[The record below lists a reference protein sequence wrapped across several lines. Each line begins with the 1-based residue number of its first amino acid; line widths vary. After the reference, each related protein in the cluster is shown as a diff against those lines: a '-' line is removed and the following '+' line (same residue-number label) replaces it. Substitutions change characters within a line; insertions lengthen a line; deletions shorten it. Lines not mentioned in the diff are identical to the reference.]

1 MKGRPPHRPPGPA
14 EHPLIAQ
21 AVGLHQGGRLTEAAA
36 LYQQILA
43 QVPRHFDAMH
53 LLGVIALQEERYEEA
68 ERLIGAALRF
78 NPEHVTALGNLGTTL
93 LRAGKLEAARKNF
106 ERTVK
111 LQPNDE
117 IPWSNLGTA
126 LRQLGRS
133 QDALVPLRRAYAI
146 NPGSVTVC
154 NLLGACLLDTGDAQA
169 AAKMFE
175 AGTIAD
181 PANGDGWANFAAA
194 LSRIG
199 DSDAALVIATK
210 AVDMLPQSSSAR
222 SVLATVHLERG
233 QLGTALATFREAVA
247 LPKPSTQT
255 LCAFGN
261 ALMRS
266 GLCAEARQVLEE
278 AIELDG
284 NNASARWALA
294 MAWCEPIYERAA
306 QIELSRAAFAQSLG
320 DLQDWFKTAH
330 RPDAFCAVGSNQPF
344 FLAYQP
350 FNNKELLSR
359 YGSMCA
365 EWMASMQQAKSAGAP
380 SSGARGRKLRIGFVS
395 AHIRDHSVW
404 NAITKGWVMHLD
416 RAKFETHLFQL
427 DHKSDAATELAR
439 TQATAFIDQPNSLQT
454 WIAALRAADLDAL
467 IYPEI
472 GMDALTAQLASMRLA
487 PVQAASWGHP
497 ETTGLP
503 TMDLY
508 LSAEDLEP
516 PGAEANYRERL
527 VLLPGFGVHV
537 DPLNPEIPDLDLHEL
552 GLPTDEPL
560 LLCPGAPFKYSA
572 LDDQVW
578 ARIARGLHTGGGG
591 WLVFFRSRSQT
602 MDTLL
607 EGRLR
612 DAFEREGVDFE
623 AHVCV
628 IPTLSRPMF
637 YALMKRSALMLDT
650 LGFSGFNT
658 ALQAIE
664 CGLPV
669 LAHEGKFMRARL
681 ASAIMRRL
689 DLPELVADTDEEFIA
704 TAVRFAGDAP
714 ARERFMRHIEGR
726 RDLLFGDKAPVR
738 ALERCLS
745 EAIADAKSGRNRNR
759 TSWD

>member
-1 MKGRPPHRPPGPA
+1 MKGGPPHRSAGPA

-21 AVGLHQGGRLTEAAA
+21 AVGLHQTGRLGEAAA
-36 LYQQILA
+36 LYRQILA
-43 QVPRHFDAMH
+43 QTPRHFDAMH
-53 LLGVIALQEERYEEA
+53 LLGVIALQEDRYEEA
-68 ERLIGAALRF
+68 ERLISAALKIS
-78 NPEHVTALGNLGTTL
+78 PDHVAALGNLGTTF

-111 LQPNDE
+111 LQPNVE
-117 IPWSNLGTA
+117 VPWSNLGTV

-146 NPGSVTVC
+146 NPKSVAVC

-169 AAKMFE
+169 AAKTFE

-181 PANGDGWANFAAA
+181 PTNGDAWANLAAA

-199 DSDAALVIATK
+199 DSDAALAISTK
-210 AVDMLPQSSSAR
+210 AVGMQPQSSSAR
-222 SVLATVHLERG
+222 SVLATVQLEKG
-233 QLGTALATFREAVA
+233 QLGPALATFREAVA
-247 LPKPSTQT
+247 LPNPSTQT

-266 GLCAEARQVLEE
+266 GLCAEARQVLAQ

-294 MAWCEPIYERAA
+294 MAWCEPIYEKAA
-306 QIELSRAAFAQSLG
+306 EIEVSRTAFEQSLG
-320 DLQDWFKTAH
+320 DLQSWFKTAH

-350 FNNKELLSR
+350 FNNKELLSL

-365 EWMASMQQAKSAGAP
+365 EWMASMQQANSVAAAP
-380 SSGARGRKLRIGFVS
+380 SGARDRKLRIGFIS

-416 RAKFETHLFQL
+416 KAKFETHLFQL
-427 DHKSDAATELAR
+427 DHTSDEVTALAR
-439 TQATAFIDQPNSLQT
+439 KQATVFIDQPNSLQT
-454 WIAALRAADLDAL
+454 WIAAVRAADLDAL

-537 DPLNPEIPDLDLHEL
+537 DPLNPKIPDLDLHEL

-628 IPTLSRPMF
+628 IPTLTRPKF

-669 LAHEGKFMRARL
+669 LAHEGRYMRGRL

-689 DLPELVADTDEEFIA
+689 GLSELVADTDEEFIA
-704 TAVRFAGDAP
+704 KAVRFAADAP
-714 ARERFMRHIEGR
+714 ARERFMRHIESR

>member
-1 MKGRPPHRPPGPA
+1 MRGRPPHRPAGAA

-21 AVGLHQGGRLTEAAA
+21 AVGLHQAGRLQEAAA
-36 LYQQILA
+36 LYQQILV

-53 LLGVIALQEERYEEA
+53 LLGVIALQEERYEQA
-68 ERLIGAALRF
+68 ENLISAALKIS
-78 NPEHVTALGNLGTTL
+78 PDHVAALGNLGTAFM
-93 LRAGKLEAARKNF
+93 RAGKLEAARKNF

-111 LQPNDE
+111 LQPAAE
-117 IPWSNLGTA
+117 VPLSNLGA
-126 LRQLGRS
+126 VLRQQGRS
-133 QDALVPLRRAYAI
+133 QDALTPLRRAFAI
-146 NPGSVTVC
+146 NPKSVAVC
-154 NLLGACLLDTGDAQA
+154 NLLGACLLDLGDAQGA
-169 AAKMFE
+169 ARAFE
-175 AGTIAD
+175 AGTIAE
-181 PANGDGWANFAAA
+181 PSNGDGWANLAAA

-199 DSDAALVIATK
+199 DSDAALKFATK
-210 AVDMLPQSSSAR
+210 AAGMLPQSSSAR
-222 SVLATVHLERG
+222 SVLATVQLEKG

-247 LPKPSTQT
+247 LPNPSTQT

-266 GLCAEARQVLEE
+266 GLCSEARQALTK

-294 MAWCEPIYERAA
+294 MAWCQPIYEKADDIEPSRRA
-306 QIELSRAAFAQSLG
+306 FNQSLG
-320 DLQDWFKTAH
+320 ELQSWFKTAH

-359 YGSMCA
+359 YGSICTD
-365 EWMASMQQAKSAGAP
+365 WMASMQQPKSVAAASP
-380 SSGARGRKLRIGFVS
+380 AARDRKARIGFIS

-416 RAKFETHLFQL
+416 KAKFETHLFQL
-427 DHKSDAATELAR
+427 DRTSDEATQLAR
-439 TQATAFIDQPNSLQT
+439 AQATAFIDQPNSLPT
-454 WIAALRAADLDAL
+454 WIAAIRAADLDVL
-467 IYPEI
+467 VYPEI
-472 GMDALTAQLASMRLA
+472 GMDALTTQLASMRLA

-508 LSAEDLEP
+508 LSAEELEP

-537 DPLNPEIPDLDLHEL
+537 DPLNPQIPDLDLHEL
-552 GLPTDEPL
+552 GLPADEPL

-607 EGRLR
+607 ESRLR

-628 IPTLSRPMF
+628 IPTLSRPKF

-681 ASAIMRRL
+681 ASAILRRL
-689 DLPELVADTDEEFIA
+689 DLPELVAHTDEEFIA
-704 TAVRFAGDAP
+704 KAVRFASDAQ
-714 ARERFMRHIEGR
+714 ARERFMRHIESR

-745 EAIADAKSGRNRNR
+745 EAIADAKSGGNRNR